1 MRWLWNAKS
10 YKTIFRYTEDR
21 PAVQSAYIEPQLPMM
36 YDLSSD
42 PHEDANL
49 WWTALTNGWMLG
61 PVIKLITEYEVRV
74 KEYPNI
80 KVGEEFDGYKK

>member
-1 MRWLWNAKS
+1 
-10 YKTIFRYTEDR
+10 
-21 PAVQSAYIEPQLPMM
+21 MM

-61 PVIKLITEYEVRV
+61 PVIKLITEYEVSV